1 MVKVRAYT
9 SKHSVK
15 NMKSSGG
22 GGPGPLGV
30 LAGCEA
36 AEDGVEGRE
45 AVVGLGLQGSTW
57 PVWQG
62 TETVPSLG

>member
-1 MVKVRAYT
+1 MVA
-9 SKHSVK
+9 
-15 NMKSSGG
+15 
-22 GGPGPLGV
+22 
-30 LAGCEA
+30 LAGGDA